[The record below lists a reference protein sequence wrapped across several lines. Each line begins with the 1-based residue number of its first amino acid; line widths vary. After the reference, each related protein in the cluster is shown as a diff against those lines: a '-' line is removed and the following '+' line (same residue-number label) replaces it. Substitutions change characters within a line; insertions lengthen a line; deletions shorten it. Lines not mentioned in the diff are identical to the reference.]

1 MTNEEKNNSAFKFLV
16 GERWS
21 SENKSYEE
29 LVAVVGKPVADAIF
43 FAKEKSGGNFVVNN
57 VNTETKTIT
66 ISQLD
71 PIVDPNKVIE

>member
-1 MTNEEKNNSAFKFLV
+1 MTEDEKNSAFKFSV

-43 FAKEKSGGNFVVNN
+43 FAKEKSGGNFVVND
-57 VNTETKTIT
+57 VDTGARTIT
-66 ISQLD
+66 ISQID
-71 PIVDPNKVIE
+71 PIKLSNQVKE